1 MIDELVQVEDREE
14 IPMEDIT
21 RDEIFNLIKY
31 KVKQKK
37 APGEDGITGEILK
50 QLPSKAIAKLAE
62 IFNFMVKIGYLP
74 AVWKTAEVI
83 VMPKSGK
90 PLEKVSSY
98 RPISLLSTLSK
109 LFERTYLKR
118 LIPLLEDRKIIP
130 SHQFGFRAS
139 HSTIEQVHR
148 VVALIE
154 KTLEKKEFCSTVF
167 LDVAQAFDKVWHL
180 GLLYKIRTL
189 LPYNHFNLIKSYLQQ
204 RKFRVRFNN
213 SYSSYRVIRAG
224 VPQGSVLGPFL
235 YNIFTSDIPKPKKG
249 FIGTFADDTALAER
263 DKDLATARERLQESL
278 NKTSKWV
285 KDNGTELNA
294 SKSVHT
300 VFTYKR
306 QLTHLP
312 VYLEDEEVPYE
323 KCARYLGIYLDSR
336 LTFKDHIRIKIKEL
350 DGKFKK
356 MYWLLNKNS
365 KLSLR
370 NKKLLYN
377 QILKPVW
384 QYGSQLWGCASKSNI
399 RKVES
404 FQSKVLRCIMGVPWF
419 VRNDDIRRELEVPTV
434 REVISEPV
442 WK

>member
-62 IFNFMVKIGYLP
+62 IFNFMVKIGYPP

-263 DKDLATARERLQESL
+263 DKDLATARE
-278 NKTSKWV
+278 T
-285 KDNGTELNA
+285 T
-294 SKSVHT
+294 
-300 VFTYKR
+300 
-306 QLTHLP
+306 
-312 VYLEDEEVPYE
+312 
-323 KCARYLGIYLDSR
+323 GIA
-336 LTFKDHIRIKIKEL
+336 
-350 DGKFKK
+350 
-356 MYWLLNKNS
+356 
-365 KLSLR
+365 
-370 NKKLLYN
+370 
-377 QILKPVW
+377 Q
-384 QYGSQLWGCASKSNI
+384 
-399 RKVES
+399 
-404 FQSKVLRCIMGVPWF
+404 
-419 VRNDDIRRELEVPTV
+419 
-434 REVISEPV
+434 
-442 WK
+442 